1 MEVIKLV
8 GLGILIC
15 IISILV
21 KQIKPEFT
29 IFVIIIGSIILLINI
44 LNCFTDIFTAF
55 NSILEKTNIDTKLF
69 GLLIKIIGVGY
80 LIEFGA
86 SVCIDSGNSAIA
98 DKIILGGKI
107 IIFTMAIPIITSL
120 FNIILDLLK

>member
-1 MEVIKLV
+1 MDVLKLV
-8 GLGILIC
+8 GLGVLIC
-15 IISILV
+15 IVSIVV
-21 KQIKPEFT
+21 KQVKPELAV
-29 IFVIIIGSIILLINI
+29 FVIIGSAILLINI
-44 LNCFTDIFTAF
+44 LNSFTSIFATF
-55 NSILEKTNIDTKLF
+55 NTILEKTSINGELF

-86 SVCIDSGNSAIA
+86 SICIDSGNSAVA

-120 FNIILDLLK
+120 LNVILGLLE

>member
-1 MEVIKLV
+1 MDVLKLV
-8 GLGILIC
+8 GLGVLIC
-15 IISILV
+15 IVSIVV
-21 KQIKPEFT
+21 KQVKPELAV
-29 IFVIIIGSIILLINI
+29 FVIIIGSVILLINI
-44 LNCFTDIFTAF
+44 LNSFTSIFATF
-55 NSILEKTNIDTKLF
+55 NTILEKTSINGELF

-86 SVCIDSGNSAIA
+86 SICIDSGNSAVA

-120 FNIILDLLK
+120 LNVILGLLE

>member
-1 MEVIKLV
+1 MDVLKLV
-8 GLGILIC
+8 GLGVLIC
-15 IISILV
+15 IVSIVV
-21 KQIKPEFT
+21 KQVKPELAV
-29 IFVIIIGSIILLINI
+29 FVIIIGSAILLINI
-44 LNCFTDIFTAF
+44 LNSFTSNFATF
-55 NSILEKTNIDTKLF
+55 NTILEKTSINGELF

-86 SVCIDSGNSAIA
+86 SICIDSGNSAVA

-120 FNIILDLLK
+120 LNVILGLLE

>member
-15 IISILV
+15 VISILV